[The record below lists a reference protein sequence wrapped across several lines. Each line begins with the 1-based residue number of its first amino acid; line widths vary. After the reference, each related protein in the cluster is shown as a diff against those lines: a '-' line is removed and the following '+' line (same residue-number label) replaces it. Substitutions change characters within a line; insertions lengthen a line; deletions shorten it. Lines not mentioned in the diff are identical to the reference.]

1 MNKSNKVDS
10 EIQALR
16 ERLSRLS
23 AAVLCV
29 NSSLDLDTVLH
40 EILTSTRDLA
50 GTRYGVITTID
61 ETGQP
66 QDFVTSGFSPEEE
79 GLLMAWSPALQFFE
93 HVRDLPGPLR
103 LTDLPA
109 YIRSIGYDPDPMMAK
124 TFQATPMRHRGV
136 HVGTFFLAG
145 KQGGHGFT
153 DEDEEVLVL
162 FASQAAAAIAK
173 ARTYRDEQRA
183 VELGS
188 AGRYIACGRRG
199 L

>member
-1 MNKSNKVDS
+1 MNKSNKADS
-10 EIQALR
+10 EIRALR

-29 NSSLDLDTVLH
+29 NSSLDLDAVLH
-40 EILTSTRDLA
+40 QILA
-50 GTRYGVITTID
+50 GARYGVITTID

-66 QDFVTSGFSPEEE
+66 QGFVTSGFSPEEE
-79 GLLMAWSPALQFFE
+79 RLLMEWSPALRFFE

-109 YIRSIGYDPDPMMAK
+109 YIRSIGYTPDPMMAK

-153 DEDEEVLVL
+153 DEDEEILVL
-162 FASQAAAAIAK
+162 FAS
-173 ARTYRDEQRA
+173 
-183 VELGS
+183 
-188 AGRYIACGRRG
+188 
-199 L
+199 